1 MRRFLAFSFSMM
13 LTLAAA
19 PPGALALGEKNYVSI
34 KEMRENLPERWT
46 GEYVINK
53 GDGIN
58 RKAGDMV
65 SVDVPIV
72 VPEVDRVPVVRI
84 TWEPPVDV
92 EELDESLDVA
102 ENEWSAKVMIR
113 DFSEDDSPFPL
124 LEANV
129 TFDPALP
136 WEDAPAIA
144 VGEMKKWLPFMKD
157 TELTCYLQQSCGI
170 SADNGF
176 QRIFYYKTYH
186 GIPQLVGGCPFT
198 YQVESELG
206 PKGKEVPSVPLGIAY
221 ILIKRP
227 GQFWVVSCSSKE
239 VGVDIEDIPL
249 LPFEEI
255 LKVLEQRVRDGYAY
269 SLNEV
274 RFGYM
279 AFIDPKKKGEEFLLM
294 PIWAAKGRTR
304 ISTTIPFD
312 LKTDQAV
319 LDRGGYGSDA
329 ILLVNAQTGGTFDF
343 LNDVRPE
350 RLHVPHII
358 TWDEVK

>member
-1 MRRFLAFSFSMM
+1 MRRTFRATAFCTILLVAVFSASF
-13 LTLAAA
+13 
-19 PPGALALGEKNYVSI
+19 ALCENAYVSI
-34 KEMRENLPERWT
+34 RDIRETLPERWM
-46 GEYVINK
+46 GEYVIKK
-53 GDGIN
+53 GDGKNI
-58 RKAGDMV
+58 KDGDTV
-65 SVDVPIV
+65 AVDVPIV
-72 VPEVDRVPVVRI
+72 VPEVDSVPVVRL
-84 TWEPPVDV
+84 TGDPPVDV
-92 EELDESLDVA
+92 GELDESLDVR
-102 ENEWSAKVMIR
+102 ENDWSVKVIIR
-113 DFSEDDSPFPL
+113 DFSEDDSPVPL
-124 LEANV
+124 LEDNV
-129 TFDPALP
+129 TFDPSLP

-144 VGEMKKWLPFMKD
+144 VEEIKKWLPFMKD
-157 TELTCYLQQSCGI
+157 TELTCYIQHSFGI

-176 QRIFYYKTYH
+176 QRLFFYKTYY

-227 GQFWVVSCSSKE
+227 GQFWVVICSSKE
-239 VGVDIEDIPL
+239 VGVEIEDIPL

-294 PIWAAKGRTR
+294 PVWAAKGRTR

-312 LKTDQAV
+312 LKTDQAL

-329 ILLVNAQTGGTFDF
+329 ILLVNAQTGETFDF
-343 LNDVRPE
+343 LNDIRPE